1 MELAPAIPIPAPL
14 SMEITKAITLVNTTL
29 HIIGATVFTA
39 VAQCT
44 PIPIPLVMNGLVAVI
59 GTNLALVVIPKTME
73 PPPIMSLITETEQ
86 LAETLPQALTL
97 TIQLA
102 T

>member
-1 MELAPAIPIPAPL
+1 MELAPAIQIPAPL

-29 HIIGATVFTA
+29 HIIGATVFTV

-44 PIPIPLVMNGLVAVI
+44 PLPIPLVMNGLVAVI
-59 GTNLALVVIPKTME
+59 DTNPALAVIPKTMV
-73 PPPIMSLITETEQ
+73 PPPITFLIMEMEP
-86 LAETLPQALTL
+86 LVETLPRALTL
-97 TIQLA
+97 TIRLA